1 MKRYT
6 EQSESKQPS
15 PLQRRTHG
23 SHSVTMTHPNVQ
35 RRPAG
40 IVAILDPWPT
50 ARPERNS
57 LTLFLRRFP
66 DFAGTV
72 GGPLPVAKCYSWRP
86 FALPP
91 FVVRTPLSLSLLAP
105 FLVGAAVAEA
115 AAAATAA
122 AGAFRFW

>member
-1 MKRYT
+1 
-6 EQSESKQPS
+6 
-15 PLQRRTHG
+15 
-23 SHSVTMTHPNVQ
+23 MTHTNVP
-35 RRPAG
+35 RRPTG

-66 DFAGTV
+66 DFAGSV

-105 FLVGAAVAEA
+105 VLVGAAVAEA

-122 AGAFRFW
+122 AGALRFW